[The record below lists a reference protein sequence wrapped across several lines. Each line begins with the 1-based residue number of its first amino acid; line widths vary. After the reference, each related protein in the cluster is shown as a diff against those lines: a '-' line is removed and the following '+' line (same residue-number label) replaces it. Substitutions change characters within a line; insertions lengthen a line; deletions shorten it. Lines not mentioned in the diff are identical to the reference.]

1 MEVSNERS
9 SESELQLR
17 SVREQIYPKEGSRE
31 ADFLFVDSEVVG
43 EIDENRDADEDA
55 DISTRSATSGLM
67 ADYDVSVSY
76 DVNKSEDATEMIDVE
91 KEIAAAQTRNAKQFA
106 TFTESQLDLDHH
118 QGSRSLQMKPEASVE
133 LSTLNNL
140 SAPSHSFAQHS
151 ATLSNSSERNM
162 ARVEP
167 QVQIRTRSIE
177 QSAVVN
183 KWISNSE
190 GQFGGDNIAGDNGVG
205 EKKTK
210 SLQGIGS
217 EPVNGVNHT
226 AEEKVDLAAFKTLEA
241 VAGELRQGLG
251 LVFEQ
256 LNRIVDGDSSL
267 AKQLDTHRSELA
279 EVCRLAVGLRSDM
292 SNLTQ
297 RQERLENELRDLKME
312 LGVRYSTA
320 SEISLAG
327 AQNSI
332 SRRRQGDGA
341 SAGCLDNVVGG
352 GSQNSELN
360 RAPSPKFNCASSR
373 LSSIRN
379 FKTQSKTSEIDNMRT
394 SAAAKT
400 SSLKLSDDQLPYP
413 SSSSVQSSNSELTDT
428 IGRSNAGDPVEHFD
442 ELVKDRFVGHVATH
456 TELYEMLHHLIGHY
470 LKSSRKMES
479 CIQKSEFSHFNSR
492 QMFPSVLRA
501 IKECNQQLW
510 KSWNTCVESLQD
522 RTVVRKTLGGESE
535 RNGSL
540 SSLRDIFA
548 ENLQSALRL
557 FIDNDLEKIYI
568 NGCRSYF
575 EALPTCV
582 THLNLACQN
591 SKTFA
596 NYIEDQVR
604 CTQTKFAKHSIW
616 DTSILRSQME
626 VLHWMLLMPYRLL
639 KLDQSFLN
647 TASNFLTKCT
657 CTSHAHNNSDP
668 IVAERDNS
676 NTQPTRESEQQPS
689 ASTAQT
695 VIISTSAFNDR
706 QESDSSHAN
715 NDDPDLICSESALK
729 FTAALRLIHEVSTS
743 MAKCVKEAETVMVN
757 CRDLQCDLSA
767 DLLGNGTF
775 PKLLSSNDTPTL
787 PPPDL
792 HSHQLS
798 RKPQKTYTE
807 GFSFDD
813 KGTADYQN
821 EEVFSSYLQ
830 LNKLLN
836 SQVSSDTVMSDDA
849 IIPKRGIPKSQTIQ
863 DFAQV
868 QLSNCPTP
876 TNISN
881 KTHSSSTECLNKSSS
896 RHMKSTPMKRDLIA
910 NEHYANCKCDQCFDS
925 EKRDNQLVPSS
936 LYENNFAEFEQYEL
950 EKSLNRSD
958 DKPTERSATSTQL
971 FEDLE
976 NICMDAEMTVKALL
990 PFNDLKDMIRNDHT
1004 VMNND
1009 EILIKETGD
1018 QLIIHQ
1024 KVQEESP
1031 NEPEVETEPVNEP
1044 AYQITDIS
1052 EDKWMNEFNHVV
1064 PAKAKPNPK
1073 TQANS
1078 TDAKMYYHRYIM
1090 PYQKSGNRSAV
1101 IEPPQKDEND
1111 AQSSKKS
1118 SRRGRSKTKKH
1129 SVAVVDNAQNFE
1141 PYENRANSLTAT
1153 WNKVRSRTPSLKS
1166 DLCGGLLA
1174 AENSDVRDYYNMNA
1188 GLNSSKRE
1196 SVMSKSEQHLNHN
1209 YGFLVES
1216 QNGNFNS
1223 SALNG
1228 FDQIDSFEM
1237 QINEEDTESLP
1248 YTKIDSPHFKMKNG
1262 AIGLSTRTSGGE
1274 LTAVEPRNDDRK
1286 SRSKSLKSLFGM
1298 KSRDK
1303 RKKSRP
1309 DSASTYSREAGG
1321 VGSTESTL
1329 DSRMRHQ
1336 RTDCSTPN
1344 VHRHTIDYS
1353 SVAVA
1358 ENEQDHSV
1366 VRNCLSNQDNFRQ
1379 NEPSNCVS
1387 TDDFYNS
1394 NYVSNGYHDQK
1405 RNGYNSLCSSG
1416 RSLSQTSLSI
1426 HSSSDHTLEGRDN
1439 EGIFDNG
1446 MGVLEVEDNLDD
1458 WDIPIVAPSFSPVD
1472 VKLAQNNRSKRT
1484 AIVARYDVAP
1494 DISQMPGPVQQ
1505 RIQRTP
1511 KFYRP
1516 ISMQSNASNK
1526 HLTSHEDLAPSYH
1539 SSNADQSF
1547 ASSNDPTETV
1557 PQGLVQARSKAFEQI
1572 ANSSFNL
1579 TDQPRNTHSSSNQHQ
1594 YNSSFN
1600 RSQNLVGTQCATPG
1614 YVRGSK
1620 TVDSFQ
1626 TGHYLY
1632 DDGRQ
1637 LNGLYS
1643 TQKAPVNKS
1652 GFNINSNNFS
1662 NNIATTYDNRTRNK
1676 HVL

>member
-379 FKTQSKTSEIDNMRT
+379 FKTQSKTSEIGNNYNMRT

-775 PKLLSSNDTPTL
+775 PK
-787 PPPDL
+787 
-792 HSHQLS
+792 
-798 RKPQKTYTE
+798 
-807 GFSFDD
+807 
-813 KGTADYQN
+813 
-821 EEVFSSYLQ
+821 
-830 LNKLLN
+830 
-836 SQVSSDTVMSDDA
+836 
-849 IIPKRGIPKSQTIQ
+849 
-863 DFAQV
+863 
-868 QLSNCPTP
+868 
-876 TNISN
+876 
-881 KTHSSSTECLNKSSS
+881 
-896 RHMKSTPMKRDLIA
+896 
-910 NEHYANCKCDQCFDS
+910 
-925 EKRDNQLVPSS
+925 
-936 LYENNFAEFEQYEL
+936 
-950 EKSLNRSD
+950 
-958 DKPTERSATSTQL
+958 
-971 FEDLE
+971 
-976 NICMDAEMTVKALL
+976 
-990 PFNDLKDMIRNDHT
+990 
-1004 VMNND
+1004 
-1009 EILIKETGD
+1009 
-1018 QLIIHQ
+1018 
-1024 KVQEESP
+1024 
-1031 NEPEVETEPVNEP
+1031 
-1044 AYQITDIS
+1044 
-1052 EDKWMNEFNHVV
+1052 
-1064 PAKAKPNPK
+1064 
-1073 TQANS
+1073 
-1078 TDAKMYYHRYIM
+1078 
-1090 PYQKSGNRSAV
+1090 
-1101 IEPPQKDEND
+1101 
-1111 AQSSKKS
+1111 
-1118 SRRGRSKTKKH
+1118 
-1129 SVAVVDNAQNFE
+1129 
-1141 PYENRANSLTAT
+1141 
-1153 WNKVRSRTPSLKS
+1153 
-1166 DLCGGLLA
+1166 
-1174 AENSDVRDYYNMNA
+1174 
-1188 GLNSSKRE
+1188 
-1196 SVMSKSEQHLNHN
+1196 
-1209 YGFLVES
+1209 
-1216 QNGNFNS
+1216 
-1223 SALNG
+1223 
-1228 FDQIDSFEM
+1228 
-1237 QINEEDTESLP
+1237 
-1248 YTKIDSPHFKMKNG
+1248 
-1262 AIGLSTRTSGGE
+1262 
-1274 LTAVEPRNDDRK
+1274 
-1286 SRSKSLKSLFGM
+1286 
-1298 KSRDK
+1298 
-1303 RKKSRP
+1303 KKSRP